1 MPQARRRTPARRTS
15 ARSTRSTRSRSTA
28 GQSRTDAIAAL
39 KADHRKV
46 EELFSQLEK
55 TSERGAS
62 KRTRLV
68 AQIENEIKT
77 HMRLEEEI
85 FYPAF
90 REAVTKKDDRE
101 LYFEALEEHHG
112 ADMILKELKAL
123 DPSDERFRAKAK
135 FLKEMIEHHVEEEE
149 GEMFPKA
156 RRAMGATL
164 LKEIGDEMME
174 RKSSLKAM
182 DKTAVGRIARTV
194 MNV

>member
-1 MPQARRRTPARRTS
+1 MPQS
-15 ARSTRSTRSRSTA
+15 RSRS
-28 GQSRTDAIAAL
+28 SRAKGTTSRARATGSPDAVAVL

-46 EELFSQLEK
+46 EELFAQLEK

-62 KRTRLV
+62 RRTKLV
-68 AQIENEIKT
+68 AQIESELKV
-77 HMRLEEEI
+77 HMRIEEDI

-123 DPSDERFRAKAK
+123 DPSDETFGAKAK

-149 GEMFPKA
+149 GQMFPKA
-156 RRAMGATL
+156 RKAMGAEML
-164 LKEIGDEMME
+164 RDLGDEMTE
-174 RKSSLKAM
+174 RKRSLKGM
-182 DKTAVGRIARTV
+182 EKTTVGRLARTV

>member
-1 MPQARRRTPARRTS
+1 MPQRTSRRTPTRRT
-15 ARSTRSTRSRSTA
+15 TSRAAA

-46 EELFSQLEK
+46 EGLFSQLEK

-68 AQIENEIKT
+68 GQIETEIKM

-90 REAVTKKDDRE
+90 REAVTKKDDKE
-101 LYFEALEEHHG
+101 LYHEAREEHHT
-112 ADMILKELKAL
+112 ADMVLKELKAL
-123 DPSDERFRAKAK
+123 DPSDETFGAKAK
-135 FLKEMIEHHVEEEE
+135 VLKELIEHHVEEEE
-149 GEMFPKA
+149 NEMFPKA

-164 LKEIGDEMME
+164 LKQLGDEMME
-174 RKSSLKAM
+174 RKRSLQSM